1 MESRKAAVA
10 ATDVAPT
17 SGFHPAPSGTAN
29 STGPFKLHELVGDA
43 YRVDAILGIGGMGVV
58 YEATDMNLPRRV
70 ALKAP
75 RHLVFGGALH
85 TEAQA
90 LAAIRHP
97 AFPMLHHYGTHDDV
111 PYFTMER
118 IFGETLESR
127 IAARREAGRPFSIL
141 EAIDML
147 EAIADG
153 LAAAH
158 RMSIA
163 HRDLKPSNIIFSGDR
178 VVLIDLGLFIPEP
191 LVGPKNVTA
200 GSLQSIAP
208 EVVLGSVVRGNG
220 PRIDLYALGALA
232 HELLTGVPPFEGD
245 TTASILAKHVSGE
258 IPDPR
263 SKRAD
268 VPAPLAEL
276 VCELLAKDPFAR
288 PENSETVVW
297 RLSEMRRVLDRT
309 ATRTTRPPPITTDP
323 PRSVR

>member
-1 MESRKAAVA
+1 MEASKVPVG
-10 ATDVAPT
+10 ATDMAPT
-17 SGFHPAPSGTAN
+17 SGYHPSSSSTTS
-29 STGPFKLHELVGDA
+29 STGPFGVHELVGDV
-43 YRVDAILGIGGMGVV
+43 YRIDTILGIGGMGVV

-75 RHLVFGGALH
+75 RHLVFANALH

-97 AFPMLHHYGTHDDV
+97 AFPMLHHYGTHGSI
-111 PYFTMER
+111 PYLTMER

-127 IAARREAGRPFSIL
+127 IVMRREAHRPFAIL
-141 EAIDML
+141 EVIDL
-147 EAIADG
+147 LAAVADG

-163 HRDLKPSNIIFSGDR
+163 HRDLKPSNILLSGER

-220 PRIDLYALGALA
+220 PRIDLYALGALG

-245 TTASILAKHVSGE
+245 TTASILAKHVSDE

-263 SKRAD
+263 NRRAD
-268 VPAPLAEL
+268 IPAPLAEI
-276 VCELLAKDPFAR
+276 VCELLAKDPFDR
-288 PENSETVVW
+288 PENSEAVVW
-297 RLSEMRRVLDRT
+297 RLEEMRRTIDRT
-309 ATRTTRPPPITTDP
+309 ASRTTRPPPHSTDP
-323 PRSVR
+323 PRSTR